1 MDLVRFIR
9 LASEWAEKILVT
21 PSGDG
26 VRFLAVKS
34 DWFVGVEYVSP
45 LDGLNKPI
53 IVELPGEVE
62 VESAEVRDGKLV
74 IRSKGGEEIVLGEP
88 TDMKWRPPQ
97 AEKWYSF
104 PLETF
109 REVLRFA
116 GWKKRGWRERG
127 LLESYCYLDVRGEKL
142 YIGAC
147 GRMFFALLR
156 GCEEEF
162 RVSVK
167 LSLLAEAL
175 EAFEMAGLRPGS
187 IAFTRGERR
196 AVLIQLRGGWLR
208 AYIPAALE

>member
-1 MDLVRFIR
+1 VDLTSFIR
-9 LASEWAEKILVT
+9 LAAEWAEKILIT
-21 PSGDG
+21 PCGDG
-26 VRFLAVKS
+26 IRFLAVKS
-34 DWFVGVEYVSP
+34 HWFVGVEYVSP
-45 LDGLNKPI
+45 LDGLSAPI
-53 IVELPGEVE
+53 VIELPGEVE
-62 VESAEVRDGKLV
+62 VESAEIRDGKLV
-74 IRSKGGEEIVLGEP
+74 VRSKGGEEIVLGEP
-88 TDMKWRPPQ
+88 TDLKWNPPR
-97 AEKWYSF
+97 AEKWYGF

-127 LLESYCYLDVRGEKL
+127 LLESYCYLDVRGEKM

-156 GCEEEF
+156 GCSEEF

-167 LSLLAEAL
+167 LSYLAEAL
-175 EAFEMAGLRPGS
+175 EAFEMAGLKPGS

>member
-1 MDLVRFIR
+1 RASWGRPPPLAAAYSR
-9 LASEWAEKILVT
+9 LSAHRRRCASRLLS
-21 PSGDG
+21 PSSRARAPWSAPG
-26 VRFLAVKS
+26 
-34 DWFVGVEYVSP
+34 
-45 LDGLNKPI
+45 GLCAPI
-53 IVELPGEVE
+53 VIELPGEVE
-62 VESAEVRDGKLV
+62 VESAEIRDGRLI

-88 TDMKWRPPQ
+88 TDMRWNPPR
-97 AEKWYSF
+97 AERWYGF
-104 PLETF
+104 PLEAF

-175 EAFEMAGLRPGS
+175 EAFEMAGLKPGS

-196 AVLIQLRGGWLR
+196 AVLIQLRGDG
-208 AYIPAALE
+208 